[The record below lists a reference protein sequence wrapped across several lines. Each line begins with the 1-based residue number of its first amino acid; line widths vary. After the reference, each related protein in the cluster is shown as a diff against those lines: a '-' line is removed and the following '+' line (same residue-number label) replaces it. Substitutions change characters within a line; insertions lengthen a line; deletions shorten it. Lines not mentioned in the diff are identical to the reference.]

1 MSVSAVFIVGMPR
14 SGTTLLST
22 MLDAHSDLS
31 ISPETHFFTKCP
43 VATHG
48 PSPWVR
54 DEAFRFLESQSGV
67 QDMALPEEVWAALRD
82 SAGSAPSDVFAA
94 LLRAYAD
101 HTGASVSGEKTPDHL
116 AHVPEMAE
124 RFPGARFVAITRD
137 LRDVYLSQK
146 PMTWNRDTIVETA
159 WTWRRYA
166 EKVQTYRSA
175 FAGRF
180 YDLRYEDLLTR
191 PADELKALCTF
202 LDVPFETGMLAFHE
216 KTNDVLSAE
225 PWKHNTRH
233 PLDPSNREKWRD
245 RLPPARRWIIQTVAS
260 SAMHAFGYPTPPVRM
275 NADFWRD
282 ALHVVA
288 ESIAIVARRHARKW
302 R

>member
-48 PSPWVR
+48 LSPWVR
-54 DEAFRFLESQSGV
+54 DEAFRFLENQSGV
-67 QDMALPEEVWAALRD
+67 QDMALPEEVWTALRD

-101 HTGASVSGEKTPDHL
+101 RAGASVSGEKTPDHL

-137 LRDVYLSQK
+137 PRDVYLSQK

-166 EKVQTYRSA
+166 KQVQTYRSA

-180 YDLRYEDLLTR
+180 YDLRYEDLLAR
-191 PADELKALCTF
+191 PADELAALCTF
-202 LDVPFETGMLAFHE
+202 LGVPFETGMLAFY
-216 KTNDVLSAE
+216 KKADDALSAE
-225 PWKHNTRH
+225 PWKRNTRR
-233 PLDPSNREKWRD
+233 PLDPSNREVWRV
-245 RLPPARRWIIQTVAS
+245 RLPPARRWIIQAVAS
-260 SAMHAFGYPTPPVRM
+260 SAMQAFGYPTPPVRM
-275 NADFWRD
+275 NAAYWRD